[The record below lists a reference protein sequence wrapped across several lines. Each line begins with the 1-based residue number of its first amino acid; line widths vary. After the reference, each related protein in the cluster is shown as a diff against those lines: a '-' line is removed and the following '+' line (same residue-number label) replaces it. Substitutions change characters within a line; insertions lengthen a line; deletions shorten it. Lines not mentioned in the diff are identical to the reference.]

1 MAEGVTSAKGL
12 PSIPA
17 ARRALFT
24 TFAVGQRSTG
34 LPARKSHSKSQ
45 RGQTS
50 GDTQLRQ
57 ATVEA
62 GQVPSEPSPPRPATP
77 GRGLEVKGSPVQ
89 IRRPDWS
96 SLIFEHR
103 NRNRE
108 RPRGAQ
114 RAPIS
119 Q

>member
-77 GRGLEVKGSPVQ
+77 GRCLGVKGSPVQ
-89 IRRPDWS
+89 IRRSRLVKPY
-96 SLIFEHR
+96 FR
-103 NRNRE
+103 TQNQNRV
-108 RPRGAQ
+108 RPRAAQ
-114 RAPIS
+114 RAP
-119 Q
+119 